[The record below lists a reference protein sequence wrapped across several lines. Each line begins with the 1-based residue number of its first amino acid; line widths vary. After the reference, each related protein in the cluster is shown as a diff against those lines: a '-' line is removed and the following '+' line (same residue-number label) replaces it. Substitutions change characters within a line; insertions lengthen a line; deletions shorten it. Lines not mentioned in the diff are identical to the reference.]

1 MRAIL
6 LPLLLLVPLALAGC
20 TDADES
26 ADDAGDGNGG
36 GGGGAATDIQEITV
50 TEPEGNETSDANQT
64 NETSI

>member
-1 MRAIL
+1 MRTL
-6 LPLLLLVPLALAGC
+6 LVPLLLLVPLALAGC

-26 ADDAGDGNGG
+26 ADDGADDGG

-50 TEPEGNETSDANQT
+50 TEPEGNETSDANET